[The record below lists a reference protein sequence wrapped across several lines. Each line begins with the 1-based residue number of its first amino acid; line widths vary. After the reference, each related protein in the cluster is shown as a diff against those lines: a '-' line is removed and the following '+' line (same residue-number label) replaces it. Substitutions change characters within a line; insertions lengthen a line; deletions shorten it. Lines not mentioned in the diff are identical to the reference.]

1 MNKLEVLMNRVFNY
15 ASNKRNNYKKLGILI
30 MNNLRMMMIKAVL
43 TLNKHTDYNRITL
56 FIEVVGRIRSAMAKG
71 NSWIKTMLFI
81 RVIGRMM
88 FSKVMDK

>member
-30 MNNLRMMMIKAVL
+30 MNNLRMMIKAVL